1 MSVLH
6 SMSLVLV
13 VWLEH
18 LFWFSDHNGSSCHR
32 PWTPLP
38 PCHPHHVCR
47 NCHRSKNGGWALLIA
62 ILLIAV
68 SLIAT
73 LMMIAILLITAW
85 QYFDRHAGLLVLG
98 VLLSGF
104 SMPPLLKHV
113 LGSGHGGRWP

>member
-1 MSVLH
+1 MPQA
-6 SMSLVLV
+6 M
-13 VWLEH
+13 
-18 LFWFSDHNGSSCHR
+18 D
-32 PWTPLP
+32 PP
-38 PCHPHHVCR
+38 PCHPGHHVCR

-104 SMPPLLKHV
+104 SMPPQLKHV